1 MEVKGVRI
9 RVLGKGTYGVV
20 YLLKTNIP
28 TSQLYAVKSADEEMA
43 STLHKEQEILQQ
55 FSGCPNIVRCFGG
68 FTSVECGRKIF
79 NLFLEYASRGCL
91 ADLMKEYGGKIPERH
106 AKFYA
111 RMILEG
117 LVDIHRKGY
126 IHSDLKPR
134 NILVFPSQDGISLDT
149 LKIADFGLV
158 KKYGV
163 KDTNDW
169 EYGFRGTA
177 PYMSPESIIGY
188 ITGALDIWSL
198 GCIMVEMLTGKLPLA
213 FRNLKDLRDKLLRGE
228 SPNIP
233 ANMSSMGKNFLI
245 KCFARDPNERWT
257 ASMLLSHP
265 YLLPEHTF
273 SLPVTGFLQCNPSL
287 ASINFQ
293 VAEAFHSPKGYELFP
308 SGTRKILDDL
318 FRMQLIKQVTDM
330 KLGVWTG
337 VFAPTIHR
345 NVKCS
350 NILLTESLH
359 AKLSDFRL
367 SKAFT
372 LEGDSHV
379 YTVVA
384 DTPGYVD
391 PDKVVVFMYQ

>member
-68 FTSVECGRKIF
+68 FTSVQCGRKIF
-79 NLFLEYASRGCL
+79 NLFLEYVSGGCL

-149 LKIADFGLV
+149 LKIADFG
-158 KKYGV
+158 
-163 KDTNDW
+163 
-169 EYGFRGTA
+169 
-177 PYMSPESIIGY
+177 
-188 ITGALDIWSL
+188 
-198 GCIMVEMLTGKLPLA
+198 
-213 FRNLKDLRDKLLRGE
+213 
-228 SPNIP
+228 
-233 ANMSSMGKNFLI
+233 
-245 KCFARDPNERWT
+245 
-257 ASMLLSHP
+257 
-265 YLLPEHTF
+265 
-273 SLPVTGFLQCNPSL
+273 
-287 ASINFQ
+287 
-293 VAEAFHSPKGYELFP
+293 
-308 SGTRKILDDL
+308 
-318 FRMQLIKQVTDM
+318 
-330 KLGVWTG
+330 TG

>member
-79 NLFLEYASRGCL
+79 NLFLEYASGGCL

-163 KDTNDW
+163 EDTNAW

-233 ANMSSMGKNFLI
+233 ANMSSMGKNFLM

-330 KLGVWTG
+330 KLGVWCMQKNQHET
-337 VFAPTIHR
+337 
-345 NVKCS
+345 S
-350 NILLTESLH
+350 
-359 AKLSDFRL
+359 KLRI
-367 SKAFT
+367 
-372 LEGDSHV
+372 
-379 YTVVA
+379 
-384 DTPGYVD
+384 
-391 PDKVVVFMYQ
+391 Q